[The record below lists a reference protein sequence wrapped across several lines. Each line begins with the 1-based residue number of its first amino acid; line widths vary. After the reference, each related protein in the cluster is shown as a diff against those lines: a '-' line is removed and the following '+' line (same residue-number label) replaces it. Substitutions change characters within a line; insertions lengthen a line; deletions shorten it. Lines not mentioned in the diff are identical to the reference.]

1 MVNSADKS
9 DDLYDYIEFL
19 QSQLHSAG
27 WEEFHDVTRMK
38 KWYAENAARFDHDLV
53 PQYGS
58 IGSPSAHM
66 ERLVADFEPKTRF
79 DSPLTEAT
87 FGPVLRE
94 VEEAA
99 KRIGITLKRTVQ
111 LLTSTN
117 VGATPIARP
126 TEGPHYLFIGL
137 GTSSFCNYWSKTFT
151 AVLRAV
157 PNEDPPRRISQR
169 RDLENVFKSD
179 PSGLLLATR
188 LAFAYGVYGSVIGF
202 GKIIQPESYHGY
214 RILLLQA
221 MEIFVVA
228 HEFAHFIV
236 AERTPAQSSIN
247 PEASRNLEYLCDH
260 LALQISREFANV
272 GDNWLAFTGI
282 GAIVFFRAMEMS
294 EFARE
299 QIAFVHQASRSV
311 QNDKSTVDH
320 AESTHPSLAERIA
333 RIEALTIQQT
343 AADQHDSVASFVKEY
358 AIVASALS
366 SMVAE
371 TLRSALSPA

>member
-157 PNEDPPRRISQR
+157 PNEDPPRRISQ
-169 RDLENVFKSD
+169 
-179 PSGLLLATR
+179 P
-188 LAFAYGVYGSVIGF
+188 
-202 GKIIQPESYHGY
+202 
-214 RILLLQA
+214 
-221 MEIFVVA
+221 
-228 HEFAHFIV
+228 
-236 AERTPAQSSIN
+236 
-247 PEASRNLEYLCDH
+247 
-260 LALQISREFANV
+260 
-272 GDNWLAFTGI
+272 
-282 GAIVFFRAMEMS
+282 
-294 EFARE
+294 
-299 QIAFVHQASRSV
+299 
-311 QNDKSTVDH
+311 
-320 AESTHPSLAERIA
+320 
-333 RIEALTIQQT
+333 
-343 AADQHDSVASFVKEY
+343 
-358 AIVASALS
+358 
-366 SMVAE
+366 
-371 TLRSALSPA
+371 